1 MSRVILSDGTNY
13 LQSMLATQLNHLV
26 EEKQMDKHTVLKLT
40 GFSMNYVQQRRS
52 VKIRLSTQFFWGEQI
67 S

>member
-1 MSRVILSDGTNY
+1 
-13 LQSMLATQLNHLV
+13 MLATQLNHLV